1 MDDELN
7 SRQRRALEGLLDG
20 LNIQGA
26 AAGAGVNRKTLS
38 RWLSE
43 PSFWQAYRTAS
54 DAGLQTAARR
64 LAAQMDG
71 AVDVLVAVRDDEDAP
86 PGVRLRAAQLVIESG
101 LRLLDAVDISER
113 LAALEERLNHV

>member
-1 MDDELN
+1 MNDELN

-26 AAGAGVNRKTLS
+26 AGRAGINRKTLS

-71 AVDVLVAVRDDEDAP
+71 AVDVLVAVRDDAGAP

-113 LAALEERLNHV
+113 LAALEERLNV

>member
-1 MDDELN
+1 MDEVLN
-7 SRQRRALEGLLDG
+7 SRQRRAPEGVLDG
-20 LNIQGA
+20 MNIQGA
-26 AAGAGVNRKTLS
+26 AARAGINRKTLS

-113 LAALEERLNHV
+113 LAALEDRLNV

>member
-1 MDDELN
+1 MDDGLN

-20 LNIQGA
+20 LNIQDA
-26 AAGAGVNRKTLS
+26 AARAGVNRKTLS
-38 RWLSE
+38 RWLAE
-43 PSFWQAYRTAS
+43 PSFWRAYRTAS

-71 AVDVLVAVRDDEDAP
+71 AVDVLVAVRDDAGAP

-101 LRLLDAVDISER
+101 LRLLEAVDISER
-113 LAALEERLNHV
+113 LAALEARLDHV